1 MAFGFKV
8 IAFQCI
14 AGGLYRRQLCLEV
27 IHINFNIG
35 SAFGLIPT
43 VHGADQIHIAAVGSQ
58 RQGQVGPGIVCILY
72 GRIATGY
79 ILKYSNS
86 VDFRIGNISAVCIEG
101 NSGTGL
107 QGGAEVNA
115 EDGPV
120 VVCMGQLQG
129 IVAAV
134 CGSSNAA

>member
-27 IHINFNIG
+27 IQVNFNIG
-35 SAFGLIPT
+35 SAFGLIPA

-58 RQGQVGPGIVCILY
+58 GEGQVGPAVISILQ
-72 GRIATGY
+72 RCFAAGY
-79 ILKYSNS
+79 ILKDRNGIH
-86 VDFRIGNISAVCIEG
+86 FRIGNISAVCIEG

-107 QGGAEVNA
+107 QGGAEVDA